1 MKVGRNASEGLSLET
16 GFLALGQGFHSL
28 EASIVA
34 RANGECAAAC
44 RGRSPWQVIERRMSE
59 LGRPA
64 LLLK

>member
-1 MKVGRNASEGLSLET
+1 MVN
-16 GFLALGQGFHSL
+16 LALGQGFLSL

-34 RANGECAAAC
+34 RAIGECAAAC
-44 RGRSPWQVIERRMSE
+44 RGLSPWQVIERRMSE